1 MGGAG
6 GHEQK
11 GGRGVR
17 GGGASYTVYLQDS
30 AGHYKKE
37 RGQYM
42 YTFIPPVISLS
53 MAVKKLMYSF
63 VALNVLRKPYA
74 KTNNN

>member
-1 MGGAG
+1 M
-6 GHEQK
+6 
-11 GGRGVR
+11 RID
-17 GGGASYTVYLQDS
+17 SLQDS

-37 RGQYM
+37 RSVKFSQRGQYM

-74 KTNNN
+74 ITNNN